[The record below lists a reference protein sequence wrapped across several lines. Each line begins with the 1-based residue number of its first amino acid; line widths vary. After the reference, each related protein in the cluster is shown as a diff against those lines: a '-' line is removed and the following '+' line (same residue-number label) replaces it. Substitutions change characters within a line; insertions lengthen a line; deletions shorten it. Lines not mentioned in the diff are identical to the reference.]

1 MQKGWTKKASRTT
14 KEAAEL
20 NDMVAEAKMM
30 QVARNKRG
38 KPAAAA
44 AAAAGDAVG
53 ADKTPDLYLDT
64 SMVCDTC
71 GEEWQKVEGEEPSR
85 VIQNC
90 GVCLVA
96 SVCSQRC
103 ANLHHRKKSCIEQ
116 GKDPT
121 TIARRYLWLATMKR
135 CETPVHETPLDR
147 AEATKERRAAAAA
160 AKRAAAAATA
170 TKGTQ
175 APAAAAAADAPRE
188 RGQKRAAPSDPEDT
202 KVSKKSK
209 EKHDSAAWP
218 ACVSTDA
225 PCMQPGS
232 ETRRWFVSCA
242 DPECPSRR
250 KAERRALLELTHKS
264 TRDWLGSSSSIA
276 EAKLHLAAFRSR
288 LSIAGLR
295 YDGDE

>member
-1 MQKGWTKKASRTT
+1 MEKGWTKKASRAT

-20 NDMVAEAKMM
+20 NDLVAEAKSM
-30 QVARNKRG
+30 QVQRKKRG

-44 AAAAGDAVG
+44 AAAAAG

-103 ANLHHRKKSCIEQ
+103 ASLHHRKMTCIQQ
-116 GKDPT
+116 GEDPMT
-121 TIARRYLWLATMKR
+121 VMRRILWLATMKR
-135 CETPVHETPLDR
+135 CGTPVHETPLDR
-147 AEATKERRAAAAA
+147 AEAAKERRTAAAA
-160 AKRAAAAATA
+160 AKRAAATAA
-170 TKGTQ
+170 KGTQ
-175 APAAAAAADAPRE
+175 APAAVAAAAAVAADAPRE

-218 ACVSTDA
+218 ACVSADA

-232 ETRRWFVSCA
+232 ETRRWFVPCA

-250 KAERRALLELTHKS
+250 NAERRALLELTHKS

-276 EAKLHLAAFRSR
+276 EAKLHLAALRSR